1 MSLGNPRQNLPLF
14 PVAPGKESHLPH
26 MKNVLASPPHP
37 ALMAACLFCSG
48 LCALVY
54 QTVWLREF
62 RLIFGAS
69 TAATAAVSAVFM
81 GGVGLGSY
89 FLGRKADGWT
99 NPFRT
104 YGRLEWLIALC
115 AAMTPLLLLL
125 ASKFYLALGG
135 TFSLGMIVG
144 TVLRLVLAAIILAGP
159 TFLMGGTLPAAVRAV
174 RDQGDTSRRRV
185 AWLYAA
191 NTFGAVTG
199 AMLATF
205 WMLEHFGN
213 RLTLW
218 LACALNLAV
227 ALLACFLARRSPD
240 ASESAERHPATPVA
254 SGLSNAAAAPAKFV
268 CLAAAVVG
276 FVFFLLELV
285 WYRMLSPLLGG
296 SSFSFGLILA
306 VALLGIG
313 VGSAIYG
320 ARGAKGA
327 STLRG
332 FAFVCALEALCVAVP
347 YALGDRLAVLAVSL
361 QTFGEFGFLARVCAW
376 SVLAGIVVFPAS
388 VVAGYQFPMLI
399 GLLGQGSRGVGSHT
413 GLAYAWNTVGAILG
427 SLAGGFGLIPLLSAP
442 GVWRFVVILLVALSV
457 AALCVDASARR
468 GWKNWAALLPAGS
481 LALILLGA
489 TGPTAAWR
497 HTPIGAG
504 RTRMVDANS
513 TSVEDFLRSRR
524 RMLIW
529 EADGVESSLALIKDA
544 NYSFLV
550 NGKSDGSARGDA
562 ATQVMVGMVGALTHP
577 DPRRALVIGLGTGS
591 TAGWLAAIPGMER
604 VDVVELEPQVA
615 YVARAC
621 APVNHHALDNPKL
634 HLRFGDARE
643 AMLTTS
649 ETYDL
654 IVSEPSN
661 PYRAGV
667 SSLYTEEFYQAAAQR
682 LRPSGMFVQWV
693 QAYEVDGE
701 TISVIYATMASV
713 FNAVDTWRSECGDLF
728 FIGAQENIV
737 YDLGRIQQRLGE
749 EPYRSASMYAWR
761 MMDVEGFFSRFV
773 AHAGLAQAV
782 LQKGIQ
788 VNTDDRNLLEFAF
801 ARTVGR
807 KTKFNTEALK
817 EIARAEGYG
826 LPPFANGD
834 LDSETLGDRS
844 ASLAMLEGVKDIGV
858 QSGVNGLH
866 ARTAAKVAGI
876 NEDWPAVLRHWGTQ
890 TNEPA
895 DLVEILLLARAAA
908 KTGDEG
914 ASAYNKRRPARRPSE
929 GTAVLAH
936 YLAARGRV
944 AESLICLDQAMRAWQ
959 TDPWPPT
966 DLIGDSLALAKMLP
980 LQPNTRPALL
990 RLCET
995 MGTPFAVALADGERL
1010 LARVEIALKLEGG
1023 TPSELTRQALHEL
1036 EPSFPWDASLLAM
1049 RADCYEA
1056 TQDPRAAL
1064 ARREQQRLAR
1074 NEARR
1079 FQYATRSERP
1089 LLGVLPVQA
1098 RERPGAR

>member
-1 MSLGNPRQNLPLF
+1 
-14 PVAPGKESHLPH
+14 
-26 MKNVLASPPHP
+26 MKNVSAAPPHP
-37 ALMAACLFCSG
+37 AVVVACLFCSG

-69 TAATAAVSAVFM
+69 TASTAAVSAVFM
-81 GGVGLGSY
+81 GGVGLGSF
-89 FLGRKADGWT
+89 FLGRKADRWT

-104 YGRLEWLIALC
+104 YGRLEWIIALC
-115 AAMTPLLLLL
+115 AAMTPLLLVL
-125 ASKFYLALGG
+125 ANKFYLALGG
-135 TFSLGMIVG
+135 TFSLGMVVG
-144 TVLRLVLAAIILAGP
+144 TLLRLALAAIILAGP

-174 RDQGDTSRRRV
+174 RDRGDTSRRRV

-218 LACALNLAV
+218 VACALNLAV
-227 ALLACFLARRSPD
+227 GLLACFLARRCPD
-240 ASESAERHPATPVA
+240 ASESAERPLSPPAEGGSKVT
-254 SGLSNAAAAPAKFV
+254 LAAPAKFV
-268 CLAAAVVG
+268 CVAAALAG

-320 ARGAKGA
+320 SRRANGA

-332 FAFVCALEALCVAVP
+332 FAVVCALEALCVAVP
-347 YALGDRLAVLAVSL
+347 YALGDRLAVLAVSFRAL
-361 QTFGEFGFLARVCAW
+361 GDYGFLARVGEW

-399 GLLGQGSRGVGSHT
+399 GLLGHGSRGVGSHT

-427 SLAGGFGLIPLLSAP
+427 SLAGGFGLLPLLSAP
-442 GVWRFVVILLVALSV
+442 GVWRFVVVLLVALSV
-457 AALCVDASARR
+457 AAVWVDAMTRR

-481 LALILLGA
+481 LALLLLGA

-504 RTRMVDANS
+504 RTKMQDGSADSMEEFV
-513 TSVEDFLRSRR
+513 RSRR
-524 RMLIW
+524 RILIW

-544 NYSFLV
+544 NFSFLV

-562 ATQVMVGMVGALTHP
+562 PTQVMVGMVGALAHP

-591 TAGWLAAIPGMER
+591 TAGWLAAIPSMER

-615 YVARAC
+615 RVARAC
-621 APVNHHALDNPKL
+621 APVNHDALDNPKL

-643 AMLTTS
+643 AMLTSS

-654 IVSEPSN
+654 IASEPSN

-713 FNAVDTWRSECGDLF
+713 FNSVDTWRSECGDLF
-728 FIGAQENIV
+728 FVGSRESIL
-737 YDLGRIQQRLGE
+737 YDVGRIQKRLGE
-749 EPYRSASMYAWR
+749 EPYRSASMLAWR

-782 LQKGIQ
+782 LQKGTQ

-801 ARTVGR
+801 ARTVGH
-807 KTKFNTEALK
+807 KTGFNTESLA
-817 EIARAEGYG
+817 EIAQQEGYEM
-826 LPPFANGD
+826 PQTENGE
-834 LDSETLGDRS
+834 LDSETLADRR
-844 ASLAMLEGVKDIGV
+844 ASLAVLQGVKEIGV
-858 QSGVNGLH
+858 TSGTDGVR

-876 NEDWPAVLRHWGTQ
+876 NEDWPGVLRHWRTQ
-890 TNEPA
+890 TNEPS

-908 KTGDEG
+908 KTGDER
-914 ASAYNKRRPARRPSE
+914 ASDYIKRLHTLRPSE
-929 GTAVLAH
+929 GEAVLAH
-936 YLAARGRV
+936 YLASRGRV
-944 AESLICLDQAMRAWQ
+944 AESVVCLDQAMRAWQ

-966 DLIGDSLALAKMLP
+966 DLIGECLTLAKMLP
-980 LQPNTRPALL
+980 LQQNTRTALL
-990 RLCET
+990 RLNET
-995 MGTPFAVALADGERL
+995 MATPFAVALADRERVL
-1010 LARVEIALKLEGG
+1010 VRVDISLKLDGG
-1023 TPSELTRQALHEL
+1023 APSELTRQALHEL
-1036 EPSFPWDASLLAM
+1036 EPSFPWDAFLLAM

-1056 TQDPRAAL
+1056 TEDPRAAL
-1064 ARREQQRLAR
+1064 ARREQQRLSR

-1079 FQYATRSERP
+1079 FQYATRAERP
-1089 LLGVLPVQA
+1089 LLGGMPVQA
-1098 RERPGAR
+1098 RELPGAGKPR

>member
-1 MSLGNPRQNLPLF
+1 
-14 PVAPGKESHLPH
+14 
-26 MKNVLASPPHP
+26 MKNASTAPPHP
-37 ALMAACLFCSG
+37 ALVAACLFCSG

-89 FLGRKADGWT
+89 FLGRKADRWP
-99 NPFRT
+99 NPLRT
-104 YGRLEWLIALC
+104 YGRLEWIIALC

-135 TFSLGMIVG
+135 TFSLGMVVG
-144 TVLRLVLAAIILAGP
+144 TALRLVLAAIILAGP

-174 RDQGDTSRRRV
+174 RDQGDTSRQRV

-205 WMLEHFGN
+205 WMLEHLGN
-213 RLTLW
+213 RFTLW
-218 LACALNLAV
+218 LACALNLVV
-227 ALLACFLARRSPD
+227 ALVACFLARRCPD
-240 ASESAERHPATPVA
+240 ASESAERDPVA
-254 SGLSNAAAAPAKFV
+254 PVVRSSTGTVAAPAAFV
-268 CLAAAVVG
+268 CVAAAVVG

-313 VGSAIYG
+313 AGSVLYG
-320 ARGAKGA
+320 ARRTKGVP
-327 STLRG
+327 TLRA
-332 FAFVCALEALCVAVP
+332 FAVVCALEALCVAVP
-347 YALGDRLAVLAVSL
+347 YGLGDRLAVLAISL
-361 QTFGEFGFLARVCAW
+361 QAFGEIGFLARVGEW
-376 SVLAGIVVFPAS
+376 SLLAGIVVFPAS

-399 GLLGQGSRGVGSHT
+399 GLLGQGTRSVGSHT

-427 SLAGGFGLIPLLSAP
+427 SLAGGFGLLSLLSVP
-442 GVWRFVVILLVALSV
+442 GAWRFVVVLLVALSL
-457 AALCVDASARR
+457 AAVCVDAVARR
-468 GWKNWAALLPAGS
+468 SWKNWAALLPIGS
-481 LALILLGA
+481 LALVLLGA

-504 RTRMVDANS
+504 RTKLVDAS
-513 TSVEDFLRSRR
+513 SSSVENFLRTRR
-524 RMLIW
+524 QMLLW
-529 EADGVESSLALIKDA
+529 EADGVESSLALLIDA

-562 ATQVMVGMVGALTHP
+562 PTQVMVGMVGALAHP

-591 TAGWLAAIPGMER
+591 TAGWLAAIPSMER
-604 VDVVELEPQVA
+604 VDVVELEPQVTR
-615 YVARAC
+615 VARAC
-621 APVNHHALDNPKL
+621 APVNHNALDNPKL

-643 AMLTTS
+643 AMLTTR

-654 IVSEPSN
+654 IASEPSN

-667 SSLYTEEFYQAAAQR
+667 SSLYTEEFYQAAARR

-713 FNAVDTWRSECGDLF
+713 FNSVDTWRSECGDLF
-728 FIGAQENIV
+728 FVGAQETIA
-737 YDLGRIQQRLGE
+737 YDVRRMRERLGE
-749 EPYRSASMYAWR
+749 EPYRSASMLAWR
-761 MMDVEGFFSRFV
+761 MMDLEGVFSRFV

-782 LQKGIQ
+782 LRKGVE

-807 KTKFNTEALK
+807 KTGFNTESLAEIAQQEGYDVPQMENGTLDGEILADRHASFAVLQGVK
-817 EIARAEGYG
+817 EINFTGASDAI
-826 LPPFANGD
+826 
-834 LDSETLGDRS
+834 RS
-844 ASLAMLEGVKDIGV
+844 
-858 QSGVNGLH
+858 
-866 ARTAAKVAGI
+866 RTAAKVAGI
-876 NEDWPAVLRHWGTQ
+876 NADWPGVIRQWRTQ
-890 TNEPA
+890 TNEPS
-895 DLVEILLLARAAA
+895 DLIEIQLLAHAAA
-908 KTGDEG
+908 KTCDER
-914 ASAYNKRRPARRPSE
+914 APDYIKRLHALRPSE
-929 GTAVLAH
+929 GAAALAH
-936 YLAARGRV
+936 YLAARGLV
-944 AESLICLDQAMRAWQ
+944 AESVICLEQAMRAWQ

-966 DLIGDSLALAKMLP
+966 ALIGDCLRLVKVLP
-980 LQPNTRPALL
+980 VDENTRKPLL
-990 RLCET
+990 RLYDT
-995 MGTPFAVALADGERL
+995 MSTPYAVALADSDRL
-1010 LARVEIALKLEGG
+1010 LVLMDIALKLDGG
-1023 TPSELTRQALHEL
+1023 TPSERTRLALHRL
-1036 EPSFPWDASLLAM
+1036 EPNFPWDPSLLAT

-1056 TQDPRAAL
+1056 TEDPRAKL
-1064 ARREQQRLAR
+1064 ARREQQSLTRH
-1074 NEARR
+1074 EARR
-1079 FQYATRSERP
+1079 FQYATRAERP
-1089 LLGVLPVQA
+1089 LQDVMPVQA
-1098 RERPGAR
+1098 RERRSGSVPK

>member
-1 MSLGNPRQNLPLF
+1 
-14 PVAPGKESHLPH
+14 
-26 MKNVLASPPHP
+26 MKNALTASPHP
-37 ALMAACLFCSG
+37 ALVAACLFCSG

-81 GGVGLGSY
+81 GGVGLGSF
-89 FLGRKADGWT
+89 FLGRKADRWP
-99 NPFRT
+99 NPLRT
-104 YGRLEWLIALC
+104 YGHLEWIIALC
-115 AAMTPLLLLL
+115 AAMTPLLLVL

-135 TFSLGMIVG
+135 TFSLGMGVG
-144 TVLRLVLAAIILAGP
+144 TALRLVLAAIILAGP
-159 TFLMGGTLPAAVRAV
+159 TFLMGATLPAAVRAV
-174 RDQGDTSRRRV
+174 RDRGDTSRRRV

-227 ALLACFLARRSPD
+227 ALVACFLARRCPD
-240 ASESAERHPATPVA
+240 ASESAEREPVA
-254 SGLSNAAAAPAKFV
+254 PVVNFSTDAVAAPATFV
-268 CLAAAVVG
+268 CVAAAVVG

-320 ARGAKGA
+320 ARRAKGVP
-327 STLRG
+327 TLRG
-332 FAFVCALEALCVAVP
+332 FAVVCALEALCVAVP
-347 YALGDRLAVLAVSL
+347 YGLGDRLAVLAVSL
-361 QTFGEFGFLARVCAW
+361 QAFGEIGFLARVGEWAL
-376 SVLAGIVVFPAS
+376 LAGIVIFPAS

-427 SLAGGFGLIPLLSAP
+427 SLAGGFGLLPLLSAP
-442 GVWRFVVILLVALSV
+442 GAWRFVVVLLVALSV
-457 AALCVDASARR
+457 AALCVDATARR
-468 GWKNWAALLPAGS
+468 GWKNWAALLPIGS
-481 LALILLGA
+481 SALVLLGA

-504 RTRMVDANS
+504 RTKMVDATS
-513 TSVEDFLRSRR
+513 SSVEDFLRTRR
-524 RMLIW
+524 QMLLW
-529 EADGVESSLALIKDA
+529 EADGVESSLALLIDA

-562 ATQVMVGMVGALTHP
+562 PTQVMVGMVGALAHP

-615 YVARAC
+615 HVARVC

-643 AMLTTS
+643 AMLTTR

-654 IVSEPSN
+654 IASEPSN

-667 SSLYTEEFYQAAAQR
+667 SSLYTEEFYQAAVRR
-682 LRPSGMFVQWV
+682 LRPSGLFVQWV

-713 FNAVDTWRSECGDLF
+713 FNSVDTWRSECGDLF
-728 FIGAQENIV
+728 FVGAQENIV
-737 YDLGRIQQRLGE
+737 YDLGRIRQRLGE
-749 EPYRSASMYAWR
+749 EPYRSASMQAWR
-761 MMDVEGFFSRFV
+761 MMDAEGFFSRFV
-773 AHAGLAQAV
+773 AQAGLAQAV
-782 LQKGIQ
+782 LRKGVE

-807 KTKFNTEALK
+807 TTGFNTELLLEIAQQEGYEVPQMENGTLDGETLTDRHASFAVLQGVK
-817 EIARAEGYG
+817 EI
-826 LPPFANGD
+826 NV
-834 LDSETLGDRS
+834 TS
-844 ASLAMLEGVKDIGV
+844 ASDAVR
-858 QSGVNGLH
+858 

-876 NEDWPAVLRHWGTQ
+876 SADWPGVIRHWRTQ
-890 TNEPA
+890 TNEPS
-895 DLVEILLLARAAA
+895 DLLEILLLARAAA
-908 KTGDEG
+908 KTGDER
-914 ASAYNKRRPARRPSE
+914 APDYIKRLHALRPSE
-929 GTAVLAH
+929 GAAVLAH
-936 YLAARGRV
+936 YLAVRGMV
-944 AESLICLDQAMRAWQ
+944 AESVICLEQAMRAWQ

-966 DLIGDSLALAKMLP
+966 DLIGDCLALAKMLP
-980 LQPNTRPALL
+980 VQEDTHAALQ
-990 RLCET
+990 RLYET
-995 MGTPFAVALADGERL
+995 MGKPFAVALGDRERL
-1010 LARVEIALKLEGG
+1010 LTRLEVALKLDGG
-1023 TPSELTRQALHEL
+1023 TPSERTRQALYGL
-1036 EPSFPWDASLLAM
+1036 EPNFPWDPSLLAL
-1049 RADCYEA
+1049 RAACYEA
-1056 TQDPRAAL
+1056 TGDSLALL
-1064 ARREQQRLAR
+1064 ARREQQSLAR

-1079 FQYATRSERP
+1079 FQYATRAERP
-1089 LLGVLPVQA
+1089 FLGGLPVQA
-1098 RERPGAR
+1098 RERPSASEPP

>member
-1 MSLGNPRQNLPLF
+1 
-14 PVAPGKESHLPH
+14 
-26 MKNVLASPPHP
+26 MKNASVAPPHP
-37 ALMAACLFCSG
+37 ALVAACLFCSG

-81 GGVGLGSY
+81 GGVGLGSF
-89 FLGRKADGWT
+89 FLGCKADRWA

-125 ASKFYLALGG
+125 ARKLYLALGG
-135 TFSLGMIVG
+135 TFSLGMVGG
-144 TVLRLVLAAIILAGP
+144 TVLRLVLAAIILAAP

-174 RDQGDTSRRRV
+174 RDAGDTSRRRV

-227 ALLACFLARRSPD
+227 ALLVCFLARRCPD
-240 ASESAERHPATPVA
+240 ASESAERHPSSPAERGSNDAVVA
-254 SGLSNAAAAPAKFV
+254 RAKFV
-268 CLAAAVVG
+268 CAAAAVVG

-320 ARGAKGA
+320 GRRAQGA

-332 FAFVCALEALCVAVP
+332 FAVVCALEALCVAVP
-347 YALGDRLAVLAVSL
+347 YALGDRLAVLAMTL
-361 QTFGEFGFLARVCAW
+361 QTFGEFGFLGRVGEW
-376 SVLAGIVVFPAS
+376 SVLAGLVVFPAS

-399 GLLGQGSRGVGSHT
+399 GLLGHGSRGVGSHT

-427 SLAGGFGLIPLLSAP
+427 SLAGGFGLMPLLSAP
-442 GVWRFVVILLVALSV
+442 GVWRFVVVLLVALSV
-457 AALCVDASARR
+457 AALWVDALRVDFSLRR
-468 GWKNWAALLPAGS
+468 GWKNWAALVPVGS
-481 LALILLGA
+481 LALVLLGA

-504 RTRMVDANS
+504 RTKMVDAS
-513 TSVEDFLRSRR
+513 ATSIEDFLRTRR

-562 ATQVMVGMVGALTHP
+562 ATQVMVGMVGALAHP

-615 YVARAC
+615 RVARAC

-634 HLRFGDARE
+634 RLRFGDARE

-654 IVSEPSN
+654 IASEPSN

-728 FIGAQENIV
+728 FVGAQETIV
-737 YDLGRIQQRLGE
+737 YDLRRIRQRLGE
-749 EPYRSASMYAWR
+749 EPYRSASMLAWR
-761 MMDVEGFFSRFV
+761 MMDLEGFFSRFV
-773 AHAGLAQAV
+773 AQAGLAQAV
-782 LQKGIQ
+782 LQKGVP

-807 KTKFNTEALK
+807 KTGFNTEALAD
-817 EIARAEGYG
+817 IAQQEGYG
-826 LPPFANGD
+826 LPQVENGA
-834 LDSETLGDRS
+834 LDGETLADRR
-844 ASLAMLEGVKDIGV
+844 ASLAVLEGVKDIGV
-858 QSGVNGLH
+858 TSGSEGVR

-876 NEDWPAVLRHWGTQ
+876 NEDWPGVLRQWRTQ
-890 TNEPA
+890 TKEPS
-895 DLVEILLLARAAA
+895 DLVEMLLLARAAA
-908 KTGDEG
+908 KTGDER
-914 ASAYNKRRPARRPSE
+914 ASDYIKRLHALRPNE
-929 GTAVLAH
+929 GTAMLAH

-944 AESLICLDQAMRAWQ
+944 AESAVCLDQAMHAWQ

-966 DLIGDSLALAKMLP
+966 DLIGDCLTLAKMLP
-980 LQPNTRPALL
+980 LQQNTRTALQ
-990 RLCET
+990 RLNET
-995 MGTPFAVALADGERL
+995 LASPFAVALADRERL
-1010 LARVEIALKLEGG
+1010 LVHLEIALKLDGG
-1023 TPSELTRQALHEL
+1023 TPSELTRQALHAL
-1036 EPSFPWDASLLAM
+1036 EPSFPWDASLLAL

-1056 TQDPRAAL
+1056 TEDLRAAL

-1074 NEARR
+1074 QEARR
-1079 FQYATRSERP
+1079 FQYATRAERP

-1098 RERPGAR
+1098 RERSGPGAAIQ